1 MAALSPD
8 PVPPPEPRPE
18 SKPLLPTIAAAL
30 QALLRRDTLTQA
42 SVFLLALVYLLH
54 LFGLDAHV
62 TSPPYFRI
70 ATALATLLMLI
81 ACWADYDRVDQR
93 ELPFWRTMVLA
104 TLQLTLVALLRAA
117 TSSGFFTPETDLY
130 RVLLVI
136 AELLRTG
143 GLLSIL
149 LAVHSRP
156 HESSRQKLAHY
167 ERSAGLP
174 TALLLALCAVFYFGL
189 VPVAHD
195 GNLGRL
201 GLVLS
206 LGLLPLNAYL
216 VFRCLYW
223 GATSNQPRWQTIYL
237 LVGLA
242 LAIFP
247 LSAARSAGTP
257 AGNEVAFFAEVFGCL
272 LAIFAFRVRHFRF
285 PTVWLPE
292 RPADPAVARINPGSR
307 SLLLATLVPILHIT
321 GYRLHLFDEGL
332 RAAREEMLVLW
343 MLIAALVSAAQHRR
357 ARKLAAELVGER
369 RRIEAALLRSERE
382 LQLAEERRRADEKL
396 FRSRDK
402 YQRAISAGPYALLI
416 TAIDD
421 GRILETN
428 DHLLELTG
436 YQRDELIGRTT
447 IEMGLWAD
455 IEERNRFL
463 AELRARSR
471 AENFELTFRRRDG
484 EVHRGVAN
492 AEILELQGRPSMLA
506 IIRDRTLDELQ
517 ETQRRHLL
525 EAFLG
530 TATPILAIDEEQ
542 RLIAWNPAATTLFGP
557 IRAKTT
563 RLADLVPDRA
573 SLVRLERACAE
584 TRDQGASRHPIE
596 LPSLAADGR
605 LFHVYTVETAEPSLP
620 VAFLLIFVEIAQ
632 T

>member
-1 MAALSPD
+1 MTAPSSETSPQ
-8 PVPPPEPRPE
+8 PEP
-18 SKPLLPTIAAAL
+18 KPLLPTIAAAL
-30 QALLRRDTLTQA
+30 RALLRHDTLTQT
-42 SVFLLALVYLLH
+42 SLVILALVYLLH

-62 TSPPYFRI
+62 AAPPYYRI
-70 ATALATLLMLI
+70 ATALATLLMFI

-93 ELPFWRTMVLA
+93 ELPFWRTMILA
-104 TLQLTLVALLRAA
+104 TLQLALVALLRAVL
-117 TSSGFFTPETDLY
+117 SSDSFAESSDLY
-130 RVLLVI
+130 RLLVVI
-136 AELLRTG
+136 AELLRIG

-156 HESSRQKLAHY
+156 HESSRQKLAHF

-195 GNLGRL
+195 GNLTRL

-206 LGLLPLNAYL
+206 LGLLPLNVYL

-223 GATSNQPRWQTIYL
+223 GATSNQARWQTIYL

-247 LSAARSAGTP
+247 LSTARSAGTP
-257 AGNEVAFFAEVFGCL
+257 TGNEVAFFAEVFGCL

-292 RPADPAVARINPGSR
+292 KPADPAVARINPGSR

-321 GYRLHLFDEGL
+321 AYRLRIFDEGL
-332 RAAREEMLVLW
+332 RASREEMLVLW

-369 RRIEAALLRSERE
+369 RRIEAALLRSERD

-402 YQRAISAGPYALLI
+402 YQRAISASPYALLI
-416 TAIDD
+416 TAIED
-421 GRILETN
+421 GKILEVN
-428 DHLLELTG
+428 DRALEITG
-436 YQRDELIGRTT
+436 YQREEMIGRTT
-447 IEMGLWAD
+447 IEIPLWAD
-455 IEERNRFL
+455 IEQRNRFL
-463 AELRARSR
+463 AELRARGR

-492 AEILELQGRPSMLA
+492 AEILELQGKPSMLA
-506 IIRDRTLDELQ
+506 LIRDRTLDELQ
-517 ETQRRHLL
+517 EKQRRNLL
-525 EAFLG
+525 EVFLG
-530 TATPILAIDEEQ
+530 TQTPVLAIDEDW
-542 RLIAWNPAATTLFGP
+542 RLIAFNTAATSLFGP
-557 IRAKTT
+557 IPAETV
-563 RLADLVPDRA
+563 RLGDLVTDRA
-573 SLVRLERACAE
+573 SLLRLERACAE
-584 TRDQGASRHPIE
+584 TRGKGASRYPVE
-596 LPSLAADGR
+596 LLGASGQR
-605 LFHVYTVETAEPSLP
+605 RFFEVHTVETAESSLP
-620 VAFLLIFVEIAQ
+620 VAYLMIFVEIAQ
-632 T
+632 P